1 MSSSFNPAVPYL
13 SEARSRKF
21 PWLNVVLFVTTCLST
36 LFVGTF
42 LMAGY
47 NEMDGEAVITNVW
60 HEPLSILNGWPF
72 ALAIM
77 SILLSHEMGHYL
89 TSRYY
94 GIDASL
100 PYFIPFPNLTGTM
113 GAFIRMRGPFHNR
126 GSLLEVGVAG
136 PIAGFVVAVAALVV
150 SMGQARF
157 VVMEPGT
164 LENGIR
170 LGDPLILKIVEYLMG
185 KTPPAGMDIFLHP
198 VGFAAWVG
206 FLVTALN
213 LLPAAQLDGGH
224 IAYALFPKY
233 HQWISRIVVAALI
246 PLAIF
251 YWPVWGIWI
260 VLLFVLKLYHPPT
273 VADWYPVQRRHIVLG
288 LIGLA
293 LLILCFM
300 PAPFIF

>member
-13 SEARSRKF
+13 TEVRPRRF
-21 PWLNVVLFVTTCLST
+21 PWINVGLFVTTCLST

-42 LMAGY
+42 LMGGY
-47 NEMDGEAVITNVW
+47 NDLEGQVVLEKLW
-60 HEPLSILNGWPF
+60 RQPGSILDGWPF
-72 ALAIM
+72 SLAIM

-113 GAFIRMRGPFHNR
+113 GAFIRMRAPFHER

-136 PIAGFVVAVAALVV
+136 PIAGFVVALVALVV

-157 VVMEPGT
+157 VVMDPNKIQES
-164 LENGIR
+164 IR
-170 LGDPLILKIVEYLMG
+170 LGDPLILKVVEYLMG
-185 KTPPAGMDIFLHP
+185 ITPPPGMDIFLHP
-198 VGFAAWVG
+198 IGFAAWVG

-224 IAYALFPKY
+224 IAYALFPRY
-233 HQWISRIVVAALI
+233 HKWISRAVVTALV

-251 YWPVWGIWI
+251 YWPMWGVWI
-260 VLLFVLKLYHPPT
+260 VLLLVLKLYHPPT
-273 VADWYPVQRRHIVLG
+273 LADWQPIKTRHIVLG

-293 LLILCFM
+293 LLVLCFM
-300 PAPFIF
+300 PAPIIL

>member
-1 MSSSFNPAVPYL
+1 MNSSFNPAVPYL
-13 SEARSRKF
+13 TEVGPRKF
-21 PWLNVVLFVTTCLST
+21 PWVNLALFVTTCLST
-36 LFVGTF
+36 LFVGAV
-42 LMAGY
+42 LMGGY
-47 NEMDGEAVITNVW
+47 NSAAGEAVFEKLW
-60 HEPLSILNGWPF
+60 AEPANILSGWPF
-72 ALAIM
+72 SLAIM

-113 GAFIRMRGPFHNR
+113 GAFIRMRAPFHER

-150 SMGQARF
+150 SMGKARF
-157 VVMEPGT
+157 VVMDPT
-164 LENGIR
+164 AADQSIR
-170 LGDPLILKIVEYLMG
+170 LGDPLILKIVEHLMG
-185 KTPPAGMDIFLHP
+185 MTPPAGMDIYLHP
-198 VGFAAWVG
+198 IGFAAWVG

-224 IAYALFPKY
+224 IVYALFPRY
-233 HQWISRIVVAALI
+233 HKWISRAVVAALV
-246 PLAIF
+246 PMTIF

-260 VLLFVLKLYHPPT
+260 VLLLVLKLSHPPT
-273 VADWYPVQRRHIVLG
+273 LADWQPLRTRHVVLG
-288 LIGLA
+288 LIGLV

-300 PAPFIF
+300 PAPIII